1 MKEIIEKLVS
11 KHTLNLGKC
20 KTLEDY
26 AKAENNFTNE
36 LLKAIN
42 YSHCCKSV
50 KGVQVPTFDEFITKF
65 SLKADRDNEYFFD
78 NEYHSF
84 EALYYKYAEYYG
96 INP

>member
-11 KHTLNLGKC
+11 KHTLILGKC

-42 YSHCCKSV
+42 YSQCCKSDSERPVHKHSGV
-50 KGVQVPTFDEFITKF
+50 KVSNSNRISK
-65 SLKADRDNEYFFD
+65 
-78 NEYHSF
+78 
-84 EALYYKYAEYYG
+84 
-96 INP
+96 